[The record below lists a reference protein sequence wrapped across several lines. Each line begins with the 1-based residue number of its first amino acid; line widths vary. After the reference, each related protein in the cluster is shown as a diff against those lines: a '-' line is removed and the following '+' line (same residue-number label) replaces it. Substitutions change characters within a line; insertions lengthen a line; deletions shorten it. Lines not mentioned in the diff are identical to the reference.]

1 VVGDLGARRK
11 ESGASPVSICGI
23 GAVTGYG
30 WGRKLLWDG
39 LITGESAVVPTPG
52 YSPYLE
58 HDIAYV
64 ATIGE
69 GGDPVDGASRHPRA
83 LRFAVREALEDAH
96 ERGWKPGPTVGLVH
110 ATVLGDTEL
119 WCDFHQTDPREVTKA
134 NWVQL
139 MPSTT
144 LSMLMREHGFHGPC
158 MSVSSMCASGNAALI
173 TAKAWLDA
181 GIVSDVVMVTADLSA
196 IPINAK
202 YFRDLGVLVVD
213 RPSLDA
219 CRPFQEGSLGFT
231 GGEAAAALVLSGR
244 PDGSYATF
252 RGGAMTHDGHHV
264 ISIAPDHHEIFRAF
278 HEGLANAAVEPEEVA
293 YLNAHGPGTTQC
305 DAAEARVFDELLTEA
320 KGLFSLKPLTG
331 HCQAAAATVE
341 LIGSLYG
348 YSSGVVIA
356 PPQVAPGHPLL
367 VDGTVPREPGV
378 LVKSSIGMGGY
389 NSVVVLD
396 EPIA

>member
-1 VVGDLGARRK
+1 M
-11 ESGASPVSICGI
+11 SPVSICGV

-30 WGRKLLWDG
+30 WGRKMLWDG

-52 YSPYLE
+52 FFPYLE

-64 ATIGE
+64 ATIAE
-69 GGDPVDGASRHPRA
+69 GGDPADGASRHPRA
-83 LRFAVREALEDAH
+83 LRFAVREALDDAQD
-96 ERGWKPGPTVGLVH
+96 RGWRPGPTVGLVH

-119 WCDFHQTDPREVTKA
+119 WCAFHQADPSEVTRSD
-134 NWVQL
+134 WVQL

-144 LSMLMREHGFHGPC
+144 LSMLMADHGFHGPC
-158 MSVSSMCASGNAALI
+158 MSVSSMCASGNAALL

-181 GIVSDVVMVTADLSA
+181 GIVTDVVMVTADLSA

-231 GGEAAAALVLSGR
+231 GGEASAALVLSSR
-244 PDGSYATF
+244 PEGSYATL

-264 ISIAPDHHEIFRAF
+264 ISIAPDHKEIFRAF
-278 HEGLANAAVEPEEVA
+278 NEGLANAGVSPEEVS
-293 YLNAHGPGTTQC
+293 YLNAHGPGTAQC
-305 DAAEARVFDELLTEA
+305 DAAEAAVFDQLFPQA
-320 KGLFSLKPLTG
+320 KGLLSLKPLTG

-341 LIGSLYG
+341 LIGGLYAYQG
-348 YSSGVVIA
+348 GTVLA
-356 PPQVAPGHPLL
+356 GPKVASGHPRLL
-367 VDGTVPREPGV
+367 DGPTPKEPGV
-378 LVKSSIGMGGY
+378 MVKSSIGMGGY
-389 NSVVVLD
+389 NSVVVID
-396 EPIA
+396 EPLA